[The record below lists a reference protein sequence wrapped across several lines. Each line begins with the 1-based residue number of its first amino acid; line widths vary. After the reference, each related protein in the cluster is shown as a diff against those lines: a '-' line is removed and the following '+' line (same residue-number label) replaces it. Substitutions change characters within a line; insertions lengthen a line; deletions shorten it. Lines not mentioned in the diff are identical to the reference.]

1 MKFYC
6 RNSMHVNR
14 WAVKLH
20 WFYNLFV
27 DLKTFGTFTEFWFKT
42 SSIQTFRPIICNYK
56 SSNLVYNHLWCI
68 LIFIPLSYLLRIH
81 KWKLFVIFLEKPA
94 GEEGKEGEQ
103 KEVKKE
109 VKKTIPVWASI
120 NKNAQDKLPKNVSTK
135 IYH

>member
-1 MKFYC
+1 MC
-6 RNSMHVNR
+6 
-14 WAVKLH
+14 
-20 WFYNLFV
+20 
-27 DLKTFGTFTEFWFKT
+27 
-42 SSIQTFRPIICNYK
+42 
-56 SSNLVYNHLWCI
+56 CI

-109 VKKTIPVWASI
+109 VKKTIPAWASI